1 MAWNDNHH
9 YKTWYSRHF
18 AEELAGTD
26 LKVFSPLR
34 AGGEEDP
41 VLAYRSRTELWGKER
56 TVVVTHNPKTARKTR

>member
-1 MAWNDNHH
+1 MVFA
-9 YKTWYSRHF
+9 HF

-41 VLAYRSRTELWGKER
+41 VLPYRSRTELWGRER
-56 TVVVTHNPKTARKTR
+56 TVVVTHNRFRSVPGAS